1 MKRLRNCLSASSRA
15 AAVFQAERG
24 ILRAEPLTLKTR
36 SMSLPH
42 SSEVSMLFTKTSR
55 ALVLLLAL
63 TCVNAACDHDKNTA
77 QASATSAPQTATAPA
92 STELPALTLPPDQGP
107 APAFDGDRAM
117 QYVKDIVKFGPRP
130 VGSAN
135 HKKVEDYLL
144 SHLKADTVERDD
156 FTADTPEGKFPV
168 HNILAKFPGK
178 KDGIIVVASHYDTN
192 YPLRRTSYVGAN
204 DGGSSSALLLEI
216 ANQLR
221 GRARDGYSVWL
232 VWDDAE
238 EAMKPDGS
246 GGLPQEMPFKDD
258 SLYVVTHLAEKW
270 QGDGTLKEIKAFL
283 LADMIG
289 DADLNIDRD
298 LNSTPWL
305 ENVVGEAAKR
315 LGYQSHFFGHNNE
328 VGDDHIPF
336 MKRGVACADLI
347 DFTYGYNNVF
357 WHTTQDTV
365 DKLSPQSLQIVGT
378 VILETIRIL
387 DRMDPLPPR

>member
-1 MKRLRNCLSASSRA
+1 MMVAITRTR
-15 AAVFQAERG
+15 
-24 ILRAEPLTLKTR
+24 TR
-36 SMSLPH
+36 SKSW
-42 SSEVSMLFTKTSR
+42 R
-55 ALVLLLAL
+55 WILLACML
-63 TCVNAACDHDKNTA
+63 AVLACDHDKDAA
-77 QASATSAPQTATAPA
+77 QGQTPAPA
-92 STELPALTLPPDQGP
+92 APAADPTGAAVTLAPDSGPP
-107 APAFDGDRAM
+107 PAFDGGRAM
-117 QYVKDIVKFGPRP
+117 QYLKEIVKFGPRP
-130 VGSAN
+130 LGGAN
-135 HKKVEDYLL
+135 HKKVEDYLA
-144 SHLKADTVERDD
+144 SRLKGDPVEDD
-156 FTADTPEGKFPV
+156 NFTADTPEGKFPV
-168 HNILAKFPGK
+168 HNIIAKFPGK

-221 GRARDGYSVWL
+221 GRPRDGYSVWL

-246 GGLPQEMPFKDD
+246 GGLPQEMPFDDD
-258 SLYVVTHLAEKW
+258 SLYGVTHLAEKW
-270 QGDGTLKEIKAFL
+270 QGDGTLKKMKAFL

-315 LGYQSHFFGHNNE
+315 LGYQSHFFGHNNQ

-347 DFTYGYNNVF
+347 DFMYGYNNVF
-357 WHTTQDTV
+357 WHTPQDTV
-365 DKLSPQSLQIVGT
+365 DKLSPQSLQIVGG

-387 DRMDPLPPR
+387 DKMDPLPPR